1 MQNKEFTSFN
11 FSFSGTRGMEEKIG
25 IVEKVAGETVPSKKK
40 AVYLRA
46 KSIANDRLSFS
57 DSKVQAFGKMMKG
70 SGIKL
75 GIFRAVRRRRP
86 IRSQILITKDHPG
99 VSSDVLQGGLLC
111 GASFPKEGQVRTWL
125 KMGKAPSFPSSWSS
139 GEECHHHGLILLVS
153 Y

>member
-75 GIFRAVRRRRP
+75 GIFRAVRRR
-86 IRSQILITKDHPG
+86 
-99 VSSDVLQGGLLC
+99 
-111 GASFPKEGQVRTWL
+111 
-125 KMGKAPSFPSSWSS
+125 
-139 GEECHHHGLILLVS
+139 
-153 Y
+153 